1 MEGKGIKIR
10 FEADETPIRSA
21 LVRVEKSVKSIA
33 KDLKEVDKLLEL
45 DPDNINLL
53 TQKQEQLNTA
63 IVHTTKNLQ
72 AMENANGDMTKGY
85 QKWQEN
91 QKAIEQNAVSIKKMT
106 EELNSAQA
114 AMQAMEKTGGKDVK
128 LTEGYASAAKK
139 VEDLT
144 KSLAELEKEQGRL
157 SAADPQAIPVEV
169 YQKYQRDVEALR
181 INLKQLEQ
189 QQTEVTSAIS
199 AGGLAAQKLAAQ
211 EQERMRVEQQAA
223 AEEAEKAKA
232 AEEAARAAEEQA
244 KAEEERKAATERA
257 AAADKQAKK
266 ASEDYKGA
274 LDKLKTAANNVKN
287 DIQGMATAVATGITA
302 IGGAV
307 AAGTTAVTKTGMEFT
322 KSMSNVQALSG
333 ATADELKSLRDAAS
347 DAGANTSKTAS
358 EAADALGFMALAGW
372 DSKQMLEGLMPVLRA
387 SEAGAMDLATCSDL
401 VTDSMSA
408 MGIAVGD
415 LQHYLDVC
423 AKTQSSANTS
433 MEELLEAY
441 VDCGGILSQLNVPLE
456 TSATLLGT
464 LANRGIKGSEAGK
477 SLNAILVNL
486 IGANKNAASA
496 MKDMGVSAFD
506 AQGRFIGL
514 DETLRLVK
522 SKLDEY
528 GDDTERITQLEA
540 KLGGKTQFDT
550 LMALLSGVSTE
561 YDSLNGKIQNCNGS
575 LEATAKTMQDN
586 LSGDIT
592 SLKSALEGVE
602 NTIFSSLEAPFRDAA
617 QNVTKE
623 LRDLNAAC
631 SEGEL
636 ADSLKRSAEALSG
649 FISKMAAFAADTAFP
664 TLIKWLEWVANHADA
679 IISAIKGM
687 GAAWASWKIMQY
699 ATHLQELVS
708 AINLV
713 KTASAASAAAQNAL
727 AVSGASAAAS
737 EEALAAAAKTM
748 ASAQMLGYAA
758 IIAVTAALASFIAK
772 QIDAASENLSQKNQ
786 LDETTQAIYDQAN
799 AYAAAQ
805 KAMKEQTDEV
815 DSNAAKTKELWES
828 LKGLVDEEGRAKGST
843 EKLEIAVANLN
854 RHAGTNIEV
863 VNGQIQGYKD
873 LAASMDDVLERSR
886 RDAKMSYMQDNY
898 DEAIF
903 NLDETTAKYEQALE
917 EKKAAY
923 EDYNKKITA
932 LREAE
937 ARGYSEDKPY
947 VQLLEEAEAAGDRL
961 SEVEIQYAS
970 LASLKDQYEKT
981 KEEYEKLLTEPL
993 PSEVV
998 DNPAKVAAEAEAKR
1012 LQEEARKNAE
1022 LVKLGVK
1029 QTWEELETSL
1039 ADLDSELAI
1048 KNVSEDDFWAERRKL
1063 LEDSQYKESA
1073 DWWKYYD
1080 EVTEHY
1086 EKLSETEQK
1095 AQEAANKE
1103 QQETLKNSIEDQ
1115 ISLVKEKQEL
1125 DNNYTKEMMYNDM
1138 EIIIS
1143 GLDKESEL
1151 YKKYNS
1157 EILKGRKALADEG
1170 AKTIKDGFKEEI
1182 SEAENSIKSLVSE
1195 YQNSLKQLMSDR
1207 DTYFNKLFDTSS
1219 FTSRSKQKDANGDEA
1234 DIFSLS
1240 DPEEAYKKLVDYEK
1254 AVEKL
1259 KAKGVSENVMSWI
1272 DTLDAA
1278 TAQDTIDVLNHMTD
1292 SSLKTYSDSF
1302 DKYKAKAE
1310 QMADNK
1316 YAPQIDELNKGFI
1329 EKVDALIAE
1338 LPAKAEVDGEN
1349 TVAGY
1354 INGLKSK
1361 ESDLSAAVTEF
1372 TDSIINK
1379 IKENLDIH
1387 SPSGAAEDL
1396 GDYTAKGYIKG
1407 LSSEDMSDAVD
1418 NFTSSFLT
1426 KLAQKD
1432 PAIREAM
1439 ENTFAGNMAAAL
1451 GNMESLADVSL
1462 NNIASL
1468 LSGKIPALPD
1478 ITKMSLPS
1486 YDAVSSAAG
1495 SSDLSVIAAKLDK
1508 LDTII
1513 SLIQS
1518 ITVLSANGQKIKL
1531 ELELNGRLTADMNS
1545 FVAVIAQKFNNLSI
1559 QTSKKVF
1566 SY

>member
-1 MEGKGIKIR
+1 MAEGKGIVIQFK
-10 FEADETPIRSA
+10 ADASPVKSA
-21 LVRVEKSVKSIA
+21 LSQIDKASRELVKQLSSI
-33 KDLKEVDKLLEL
+33 DKLLEF
-45 DPDNINLL
+45 DPTNINLL
-53 TQKQEQLNTA
+53 TQKQDLLQKAVANTA
-63 IVHTTKNLQ
+63 EKLK
-72 AMENANGDMTKGY
+72 AMEAAQKDVTAGY
-85 QKWQEN
+85 QKWQQN
-91 QKAIEQNAVSIKKMT
+91 QQAIEKNANAIAKMTAQLEDAKSEMNYMWSAVS
-106 EELNSAQA
+106 
-114 AMQAMEKTGGKDVK
+114 
-128 LTEGYASAAKK
+128 EGSVSEQDYDIAAKK
-139 VEDLT
+139 VAELT
-144 KSLAELEKEQGRL
+144 KNIEELRKQQKALAN
-157 SAADPQAIPVEV
+157 DPMAINENT
-169 YQKYQRDVEALR
+169 YQRYLTTTESLR
-181 INLKQLEQ
+181 VNLQQLKQ
-189 QQTEVTSAIS
+189 
-199 AGGLAAQKLAAQ
+199 
-211 EQERMRVEQQAA
+211 QQAQVS
-223 AEEAEKAKA
+223 EAIEDGGRS
-232 AEEAARAAEEQA
+232 AEEAARKADAQA
-244 KAEEERKAATERA
+244 KAEAELETATRRA
-257 AAADKQAKK
+257 AEAEKWATQTAK
-266 ASEDYKGA
+266 DYNSA

-302 IGGAV
+302 VGGAV

-333 ATADELKSLRDAAS
+333 AVGDELKSLRDAAS
-347 DAGANTSKTAS
+347 EAGANTSKTAS

-372 DSKQMLEGLMPVLRA
+372 DSTQMLEGLMPVLRA
-387 SEAGAMDLATCSDL
+387 SEAGTMDLATCSDL

-433 MEELLEAY
+433 MQELLEAY
-441 VDCGGILSQLNVPLE
+441 VECGGMLNQLNVPLE
-456 TSATLLGT
+456 TSAALLGT

-477 SLNAILVNL
+477 ALNSILVNL

-496 MKDMGVSAFD
+496 LKDMDASAFD

-514 DETLRLVK
+514 EETLKLVK
-522 SKLDEY
+522 SRLDEY
-528 GDDTERITQLEA
+528 GDNTEKITQLES
-540 KLGGKTQFDT
+540 KLGGKTQLDT
-550 LMALLSGVSTE
+550 LMALLSGVGNE

-592 SLKSALEGVE
+592 SLQSALEGVE
-602 NTIFSSLEAPFRDAA
+602 NTIFNSLEAPFRDAA

-664 TLIKWLEWVANHADA
+664 TLIKWLEWVVNHADA
-679 IISAIKGM
+679 IISSIKGM
-687 GAAWASWKIMQY
+687 GAAWATWKILQY

-713 KTASAASAAAQNAL
+713 KTASAASTAAQNAL

-772 QIDAASENLSQKNQ
+772 QIDVASENLSQKNQ

-799 AYAAAQ
+799 AYTAAQ

-815 DSNAAKTKELWES
+815 DKNAEEVKGLWLDLKE
-828 LKGLVDEEGRAKGST
+828 LVDEEGRAKGST
-843 EKLEIAVANLN
+843 KDLEVAVANLN

-886 RDAKMSYMQDNY
+886 REAKMSYMQDNY

-917 EKKAAY
+917 DKIAAY

-961 SEVEIQYAS
+961 SEVEVQYAS
-970 LASLKDQYEKT
+970 LASLKEQYEKT
-981 KEEYEKLLTEPL
+981 KEEYENLLTEPL
-993 PSEVV
+993 PSAVV

-1039 ADLDSELAI
+1039 ADLDAELAI
-1048 KNVSEDDFWAERRKL
+1048 KNVSEDDFWAKRRKL

-1073 DWWKYYD
+1073 DWWNYYD

-1086 EKLSETEQK
+1086 EKLSETERK
-1095 AQEAANKE
+1095 AQETANKT
-1103 QQETLKNSIEDQ
+1103 QQETLKKSIEDQ

-1125 DNNYTKEMMYNDM
+1125 DNSYTKEMMYNDM
-1138 EIIIS
+1138 ETIIS
-1143 GLDKESEL
+1143 GLDKESDL

-1170 AKTIKDGFKEEI
+1170 AKTIKDGFKKEV
-1182 SEAENSIKSLVSE
+1182 SEAQNSIKSLVSE

-1219 FTSRSKQKDANGDEA
+1219 FTSRAKQKDANGDEA

-1240 DPEEAYKKLVDYEK
+1240 DPEEAYKKLVDYEN

-1278 TAQDTIDVLNHMTD
+1278 TVQDTIDVLNHMTD
-1292 SSLKTYSDSF
+1292 SSLKKYSDSF

-1316 YAPQIDELNKGFI
+1316 YAPQIEELNKGFI

-1354 INGLKSK
+1354 IKGLKSR

-1372 TDSIINK
+1372 TDSIIK
-1379 IKENLDIH
+1379 QIEENLDIH
-1387 SPSGAAEDL
+1387 SPSKETETL
-1396 GDYTAKGYIKG
+1396 GEYTAKGFMNG
-1407 LSSEDMSDAVD
+1407 LTAENMSDAVE

-1426 KLAQKD
+1426 KLAEKD
-1432 PAIREAM
+1432 PVIRDALEH
-1439 ENTFAGNMAAAL
+1439 TFTDNISAVL
-1451 GNMESLADVSL
+1451 GNMGALADASL
-1462 NNIASL
+1462 NNIASVI
-1468 LSGKIPALPD
+1468 SGKIPALPD

-1495 SSDLSVIAAKLDK
+1495 SSELTVIAAKLDK

-1531 ELELNGRLTADMNS
+1531 ELELNGRLTADMNNL
-1545 FVAVIAQKFNNLSI
+1545 VAVIAQKFNNLSI

>member
-1 MEGKGIKIR
+1 
-10 FEADETPIRSA
+10 
-21 LVRVEKSVKSIA
+21 
-33 KDLKEVDKLLEL
+33 
-45 DPDNINLL
+45 
-53 TQKQEQLNTA
+53 
-63 IVHTTKNLQ
+63 
-72 AMENANGDMTKGY
+72 
-85 QKWQEN
+85 
-91 QKAIEQNAVSIKKMT
+91 
-106 EELNSAQA
+106 
-114 AMQAMEKTGGKDVK
+114 
-128 LTEGYASAAKK
+128 
-139 VEDLT
+139 
-144 KSLAELEKEQGRL
+144 
-157 SAADPQAIPVEV
+157 
-169 YQKYQRDVEALR
+169 
-181 INLKQLEQ
+181 
-189 QQTEVTSAIS
+189 
-199 AGGLAAQKLAAQ
+199 
-211 EQERMRVEQQAA
+211 
-223 AEEAEKAKA
+223 
-232 AEEAARAAEEQA
+232 
-244 KAEEERKAATERA
+244 
-257 AAADKQAKK
+257 
-266 ASEDYKGA
+266 
-274 LDKLKTAANNVKN
+274 
-287 DIQGMATAVATGITA
+287 
-302 IGGAV
+302 
-307 AAGTTAVTKTGMEFT
+307 
-322 KSMSNVQALSG
+322 
-333 ATADELKSLRDAAS
+333 
-347 DAGANTSKTAS
+347 
-358 EAADALGFMALAGW
+358 
-372 DSKQMLEGLMPVLRA
+372 
-387 SEAGAMDLATCSDL
+387 
-401 VTDSMSA
+401 
-408 MGIAVGD
+408 
-415 LQHYLDVC
+415 
-423 AKTQSSANTS
+423 
-433 MEELLEAY
+433 
-441 VDCGGILSQLNVPLE
+441 
-456 TSATLLGT
+456 
-464 LANRGIKGSEAGK
+464 
-477 SLNAILVNL
+477 
-486 IGANKNAASA
+486 
-496 MKDMGVSAFD
+496 
-506 AQGRFIGL
+506 
-514 DETLRLVK
+514 
-522 SKLDEY
+522 
-528 GDDTERITQLEA
+528 
-540 KLGGKTQFDT
+540 
-550 LMALLSGVSTE
+550 
-561 YDSLNGKIQNCNGS
+561 
-575 LEATAKTMQDN
+575 MQDN

-592 SLKSALEGVE
+592 SLQSALEGVE
-602 NTIFSSLEAPFRDAA
+602 NTIFNSLEAPFRDAA

-713 KTASAASAAAQNAL
+713 KTASAASATAQNAL

-758 IIAVTAALASFIAK
+758 LIAVTAALASFIAK

-799 AYAAAQ
+799 AYSAAQ

-815 DSNAAKTKELWES
+815 DKNAEEVKGLWLG
-828 LKGLVDEEGRAKGST
+828 LKDLVDEEGRAKGST
-843 EKLEIAVANLN
+843 KDLEVAVANLN

-886 RDAKMSYMQDNY
+886 RDAKMSYMQGNY

-903 NLDETTAKYEQALE
+903 NLEETTAKYEQALE
-917 EKKAAY
+917 DKKAAY

-970 LASLKDQYEKT
+970 LASLKNQYEKT

-1048 KNVSEDDFWAERRKL
+1048 KNVSEDDFWAERRRL
-1063 LEDSQYKESA
+1063 LEESQYKESA

-1095 AQEAANKE
+1095 AQEAAYKE
-1103 QQETLKNSIEDQ
+1103 QQSALKDSIDDQ

-1125 DNNYTKEMMYNDM
+1125 DNSYTKEMMYNDM
-1138 EIIIS
+1138 ETIIS

-1157 EILKGRKALADEG
+1157 EILKGRKALADESSK
-1170 AKTIKDGFKEEI
+1170 AVIDKQKDTL
-1182 SEAENSIKSLVSE
+1182 SEVENLLKQEVSE
-1195 YQNSLKQLMSDR
+1195 YQSSMKDIMSKR
-1207 DTYFNKLFDTSS
+1207 DNLFNKLFDTSG
-1219 FTSRSKQKDANGDEA
+1219 FTSNSKQKDANGNDA
-1234 DIFSLS
+1234 DVFSLA
-1240 DPEEAYKKLVDYEK
+1240 DPNEAYKKLLKYK
-1254 AVEKL
+1254 QSLEKL
-1259 KAKGVSENVMSWI
+1259 RAREVGDDVLEWIKG
-1272 DTLDAA
+1272 LDQE
-1278 TAQDTIDVLNHMTD
+1278 TAQNTMDVLDHM
-1292 SSLKTYSDSF
+1292 SDSQLSSYKNGF
-1302 DKYKAKAE
+1302 EKYKSEAMT
-1310 QMADNK
+1310 MADEA
-1316 YAPQIDELNKGFI
+1316 YASDIDKLNKGFI
-1329 EKVDALIAE
+1329 EKVDGLLAE
-1338 LPAKAEVDGEN
+1338 LPGKAEVDGAN

-1361 ESDLSAAVTEF
+1361 ESDLSSAVTEF

-1387 SPSGAAEDL
+1387 SPSKETETL
-1396 GDYTAKGYIKG
+1396 GEYTAKGFMNG
-1407 LSSEDMSDAVD
+1407 LTAENMSDAVE

-1432 PAIREAM
+1432 PAIRAAM
-1439 ENTFAGNMAAAL
+1439 EDTFTGNMAAVL
-1451 GNMESLADVSL
+1451 GNMENLANTSL
-1462 NNIASL
+1462 NNIASA

-1478 ITKMSLPS
+1478 VTKLSLPS
-1486 YDAVSSAAG
+1486 SSAISGASG
-1495 SSDLSVIAAKLDK
+1495 DSELSVISAKLDK
-1508 LDTII
+1508 LDTIV

-1518 ITVLSANGQKIKL
+1518 ITVLSANGQRIKL

-1545 FVAVIAQKFNNLSI
+1545 FVAVIAQKFNNISI

>member
-1 MEGKGIKIR
+1 MADQKGMKIR
-10 FEADETPIRSA
+10 FEADDSKLSSSLNRIESEAKKLT
-21 LVRVEKSVKSIA
+21 KS
-33 KDLKEVDKLLEL
+33 LKEIDRYLEF
-45 DPDNINLL
+45 DPSNITLL
-53 TQKQEQLNTA
+53 TQKHDILTKSIENT
-63 IVHTTKNLQ
+63 TQKLQ
-72 AMENANGDMTKGY
+72 AMESSQEKITAGY
-85 QKWQEN
+85 QNWLKNKEAVEATDAAIAELRKQQTELN
-91 QKAIEQNAVSIKKMT
+91 KAVKEARLAESQNLINI
-106 EELNSAQA
+106 EELHEAEKAYGAVQNKIRELQA
-114 AMQAMEKTGGKDVK
+114 EKKK
-128 LTEGYASAAKK
+128 LAGEEGLINEASYQRYITSTEG
-139 VEDLT
+139 
-144 KSLAELEKEQGRL
+144 
-157 SAADPQAIPVEV
+157 
-169 YQKYQRDVEALR
+169 LR
-181 INLKQLEQ
+181 INLQQLKQ
-189 QQTEVTSAIS
+189 QQAQVSAVIED
-199 AGGLAAQKLAAQ
+199 GG
-211 EQERMRVEQQAA
+211 RS
-223 AEEAEKAKA
+223 
-232 AEEAARAAEEQA
+232 AEEAARKAEAQA
-244 KAEEERKAATERA
+244 KAEAELETATRRA
-257 AAADKQAKK
+257 AEAEKQATQT
-266 ASEDYKGA
+266 ANDYKGA

-287 DIQGMATAVATGITA
+287 DIQGMATAVATGVTA

-307 AAGTTAVTKTGMEFT
+307 AAGTTAVAKTGMEFT

-333 ATADELKSLRDAAS
+333 ATAEELKELRDAAS
-347 DAGANTSKTAS
+347 EAGANTSKSAS
-358 EAADALGFMALAGW
+358 ESADALGFMALAGW
-372 DSKQMLEGLMPVLRA
+372 DTQQMLEGLMPILRA

-441 VDCGGILSQLNVPLE
+441 VDCGGILNQLNVPLE

-496 MKDMGVSAFD
+496 MADMGISAFD

-514 DETLRLVK
+514 DETLKLVK

-540 KLGGKTQFDT
+540 KLGGKTQLDT

-561 YDSLNGKIQNCNGS
+561 YDTLNGKIQDCNGA
-575 LEATAKTMQDN
+575 LETTAKTMQDN

-602 NTIFSSLEAPFRDAA
+602 NTIFNSLEAPFRDAA

-649 FISKMAAFAADTAFP
+649 FISQMAAFAADTTFP

-758 IIAVTAALASFIAK
+758 LIAVTAALASFIAK

-799 AYAAAQ
+799 AYSAAQ

-815 DSNAAKTKELWES
+815 DKNAEEVKGLWLG
-828 LKGLVDEEGRAKGST
+828 LKDLVDEEGRAKGST
-843 EKLEIAVANLN
+843 KDLEVAVANLN

-886 RDAKMSYMQDNY
+886 RDAKMSYMQGNY

-903 NLDETTAKYEQALE
+903 NLEETTAKYEQALE
-917 EKKAAY
+917 DKKAAY

-970 LASLKDQYEKT
+970 LASLKNQYEKT

-1048 KNVSEDDFWAERRKL
+1048 KNVSEDDFWAERRRL
-1063 LEDSQYKESA
+1063 LEESQYKESA

-1095 AQEAANKE
+1095 AQEAAYKE
-1103 QQETLKNSIEDQ
+1103 QQSALKDSIDDQ

-1125 DNNYTKEMMYNDM
+1125 DNSYTKEMMYNDM
-1138 EIIIS
+1138 ETIIS

-1157 EILKGRKALADEG
+1157 EILKGRRALADESSK
-1170 AKTIKDGFKEEI
+1170 AVIDKQKDTL
-1182 SEAENSIKSLVSE
+1182 SEVENLLKQEVSE
-1195 YQNSLKQLMSDR
+1195 YQSSMKDIMSKR
-1207 DTYFNKLFDTSS
+1207 DNLFNKLFDTSG
-1219 FTSRSKQKDANGDEA
+1219 FTSNSKQKDANGNDA
-1234 DIFSLS
+1234 DVFSLA
-1240 DPEEAYKKLVDYEK
+1240 DPNEAYKKLLKYK
-1254 AVEKL
+1254 QSLEKL
-1259 KAKGVSENVMSWI
+1259 RAREVGDDVLEWIKG
-1272 DTLDAA
+1272 LDQE
-1278 TAQDTIDVLNHMTD
+1278 TAQNTMDVLDHM
-1292 SSLKTYSDSF
+1292 SDSQLSSYKNGF
-1302 DKYKAKAE
+1302 EKYKSEAMT
-1310 QMADNK
+1310 MADEA
-1316 YAPQIDELNKGFI
+1316 YASDIDKLNKGFI
-1329 EKVDALIAE
+1329 EKVDGLLAE
-1338 LPAKAEVDGEN
+1338 LPGKAEVDGAN

-1361 ESDLSAAVTEF
+1361 ESDLSSAVTEF

-1387 SPSGAAEDL
+1387 SPSGEAEDL
-1396 GDYTAKGYIKG
+1396 GAYTAKGYMKG
-1407 LSSEDMSDAVD
+1407 FTAENMSDAVD

-1432 PAIREAM
+1432 PAIRAAM
-1439 ENTFAGNMAAAL
+1439 EDTFTGNMAAVL
-1451 GNMESLADVSL
+1451 GNMENLANTSL
-1462 NNIASL
+1462 NNIASA

-1478 ITKMSLPS
+1478 VTKLSLPS
-1486 YDAVSSAAG
+1486 SSAISGASG
-1495 SSDLSVIAAKLDK
+1495 DSELSVISAKLDK
-1508 LDTII
+1508 LDTIV

-1518 ITVLSANGQKIKL
+1518 ITVLSANGQRIKL

-1545 FVAVIAQKFNNLSI
+1545 FVAVIAQKFNNVSI
-1559 QTSKKVF
+1559 QTGKKVF